1 MMSPYNVVRLFHLK
15 PMAAAHVPALSSTS
29 GAALGSHLE
38 CLVISHLSH
47 DGQCLHYRA
56 VVKMM
61 LTKASI
67 HVLDYKSPLLP
78 PSPPTG
84 D

>member
-1 MMSPYNVVRLFHLK
+1 MVRLFHLK
-15 PMAAAHVPALSSTS
+15 PMAAVHVPALSSTS

-47 DGQCLHYRA
+47 GGQCLHYRA

-61 LTKASI
+61 LTKASLY
-67 HVLDYKSPLLP
+67 VLDYKSPLP
-78 PSPPTG
+78 PAPPPPPENKRAKE
-84 D
+84 